1 MMRRTMLFFITALHF
16 AAGLSFGQAQ
26 AVDNLLFNP
35 GFEEEFVDFEGEEPR
50 SVGAGWMPWHIPASY
65 DSPAYA
71 NHSPHYQPTAPEI
84 SRIRS
89 GDNAQS
95 YFSLY
100 AAHKGGIYQRV
111 ETVESGAVYRFSI
124 YARVWSSTFQ
134 DFEESEE
141 PGDVALL
148 VGIDPTG
155 GVNGSSGDIVW
166 SPVAAFYYDAY
177 RQYSVIAEAQGSA
190 VTVFVMSTIE
200 TPVANSYIYLDDAAL
215 EVASAAEIALES
227 TPAMETTPPPEQS
240 TERPPEQPSEQPPEQ
255 PSATPSEV
263 PDGAVHIVRYG
274 ETLSGIASQYDSSVE
289 AIREENDLTPADRI
303 FPDQSLIIPFASL
316 DEASEQTAPPAAST
330 STPAPAPALH
340 TVQAGET
347 LDSIAERFDTTAAV
361 LAQLNGIL
369 NPSRVLPG
377 QALRIPIDSAA
388 GLDGLGASG
397 LSESAAATYTVL
409 VGDTLFELAARLG
422 LDVAELARANGI
434 VNYYL
439 IYPGQVLVLPE

>member
-1 MMRRTMLFFITALHF
+1 MMQRTTLFFIIALHL
-16 AAGLSFGQAQ
+16 AVGLSFGQAQ
-26 AVDNLLFNP
+26 AVDNLLSNP

-50 SVGAGWMPWHIPASY
+50 SVGAAWTPWHIPASY

-71 NHSPHYQPTAPEI
+71 NHSPHYQPAAPET

-100 AAHKGGIYQRV
+100 ATHKGGLYQQV
-111 ETVESGAVYRFSI
+111 ETAESGTFYRFSI

-155 GVNGSSGDIVW
+155 GTNGSSGDIVW

-177 RQYSVIAEAQGSA
+177 RQYSVIAEAQSSTI
-190 VTVFVMSTIE
+190 TVFVMSTIE

-215 EVASAAEIALES
+215 EAAAETEIALES
-227 TPAMETTPPPEQS
+227 TPTLETTPPPA
-240 TERPPEQPSEQPPEQ
+240 QPSIQPSVQ

-263 PDGAVHIVRYG
+263 PDGAIHIVQYG
-274 ETLSGIASQYDSSVE
+274 ETLSGIASEYDSSVE

-303 FPDQSLIIPFASL
+303 FPEQSLIIPFASP
-316 DEASEQTAPPAAST
+316 DEASEQTAPALTPT
-330 STPAPAPALH
+330 STATPALH

-369 NPSRVLPG
+369 NPSRVRPG
-377 QALRIPIDSAA
+377 QSLRISIDGAA
-388 GLDGLGASG
+388 DLDGLDALGRP
-397 LSESAAATYTVL
+397 ESAARTYTVL

-422 LDVAELARANGI
+422 IDVAELARANGI
-434 VNYYL
+434 LNYHL
-439 IYPGQVLVLPE
+439 IYPGQVLVIPE

>member
-1 MMRRTMLFFITALHF
+1 MQRMTLFFIIALHF

-26 AVDNLLFNP
+26 AVENLLVNP

-100 AAHKGGIYQRV
+100 ATHKGGIYQQV
-111 ETVESGAVYRFSI
+111 ETAESGAVYRFSI

-155 GVNGSSGDIVW
+155 GANGSSGDIVW

-177 RQYSVIAEAQGSA
+177 RQYSVIAEAQSSA

-200 TPVANSYIYLDDAAL
+200 TPVANSYIYLDDAVL
-215 EVASAAEIALES
+215 EVASATDIVLES
-227 TPAMETTPPPEQS
+227 TPTMETTPPPP
-240 TERPPEQPSEQPPEQ
+240 TVQPSEQPTEQ

-263 PDGAVHIVRYG
+263 PDGAIHIVQYG

-289 AIREENDLTPADRI
+289 AIREKNDLTPADRI
-303 FPDQSLIIPFASL
+303 FPDQSLIIPFASAA
-316 DEASEQTAPPAAST
+316 ESSEQAAPTAT
-330 STPAPAPALH
+330 SAPARY

-377 QALRIPIDSAA
+377 QALRIPIDSAV

-397 LSESAAATYTVL
+397 LPESAVETYTVL

-434 VNYYL
+434 VNYHL
-439 IYPGQVLVLPE
+439 IYPGQVLVIPE

>member
-1 MMRRTMLFFITALHF
+1 MMRRTTLFFIIALQL

-26 AVDNLLFNP
+26 AVDNLLVNP

-50 SVGAGWMPWHIPASY
+50 SVGAGWMPWHLPASY

-100 AAHKGGIYQRV
+100 AAHEGGIYQRV

-155 GVNGSSGDIVW
+155 GVNGGSGDIVW

-177 RQYSVIAEAQGSA
+177 RQYSVIAEAQSSA
-190 VTVFVMSTIE
+190 ITVFVMSTIE
-200 TPVANSYIYLDDAAL
+200 TPVANSYIYLDDAVL
-215 EVASAAEIALES
+215 ETASATDIVLES
-227 TPAMETTPPPEQS
+227 TPTMETTPPPEQL
-240 TERPPEQPSEQPPEQ
+240 SEDQ

-263 PDGAVHIVRYG
+263 IDGAIHIVRYG

-303 FPDQSLIIPFASL
+303 FPDQSLIIPLASPA
-316 DEASEQTAPPAAST
+316 ESSEQAAPTAT
-330 STPAPAPALH
+330 STPARH

-397 LSESAAATYTVL
+397 LAESTVATYTVL

-434 VNYYL
+434 VNYHL
-439 IYPGQVLVLPE
+439 VYPGQVLVIPE